1 MKLAVV
7 IPTYRRPKDLARCLE
22 ALQKQTRL
30 ADEVLIV
37 VRDTDAET
45 WSFLAEF
52 NPKLLPLQTVE
63 VKVTGVVA
71 AMNAGLEAARGDI
84 IAFTDDDA
92 APHPDWLEQIETHFI
107 ADENIGGVG
116 GRDWVYRGKELLDG
130 AREVVGKLQWF
141 GRAIGNHHIGVGRAR
156 EVDILK
162 GVNMSFRRTAIAGLH
177 FDPQMQGTGAQV
189 HFELAFCLA
198 LRRKGWKLIYD
209 PLVGVNHYPAQR
221 FDEDCRDRFNEI
233 ALSNAVHN
241 ETLVLLEHFSP
252 VRRGVFLL
260 WAALVGTRDARGLV
274 QLLRFLPSEGA
285 LAGQKWLASMRGRYQ
300 GWLTWRQSK
309 GDRLIGVQETYSKPP
324 LNFTLKEGE

>member
-1 MKLAVV
+1 MNITVV
-7 IPTYRRPKDLARCLE
+7 IPTYRRPQDLARCLE
-22 ALQKQTRL
+22 TLQKQTRL

-37 VRDTDAET
+37 VRDTDTET
-45 WSFLAEF
+45 WAFLAEF

-63 VKVTGVVA
+63 VKVPGVVA

-92 APHPDWLEQIETHFI
+92 APHPDWLERIETHFL
-107 ADENIGGVG
+107 ADDSIGGVG
-116 GRDWVYRGKELLDG
+116 GRDWVYRGKQLLNEE
-130 AREVVGKLQWF
+130 REVVGKLQWF
-141 GRAIGNHHIGVGRAR
+141 GRAIGNHHIGVGKAR

-162 GVNMSFRRTAIAGLH
+162 GVNMSFRRNAIAGLH
-177 FDPQMQGTGAQV
+177 FDSKMQGTGAQV

-198 LRRKGWKLIYD
+198 LRRRGWKLIYD
-209 PLVGVNHYPAQR
+209 PMVRVNHYPAQR
-221 FDEDCRDRFNEI
+221 FDEDCRDRFNQI

-241 ETLVLLEHFSP
+241 ETFVLLEHFSP

-260 WAALVGTRDARGLV
+260 WAALVGTREARGFL

-285 LAGQKWLASMRGRYQ
+285 LAVQKWLASMRGRYQ

-309 GDRLIGVQETYSKPP
+309 GDRLRLFRRSY
-324 LNFTLKEGE
+324 